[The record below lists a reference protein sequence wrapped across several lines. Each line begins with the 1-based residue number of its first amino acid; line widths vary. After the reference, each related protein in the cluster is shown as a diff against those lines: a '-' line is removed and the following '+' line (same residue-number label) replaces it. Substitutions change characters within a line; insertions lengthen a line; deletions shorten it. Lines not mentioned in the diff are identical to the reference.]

1 MVALPENLQKVE
13 EGYSRTYYIVREH
26 NNKAEILNT
35 TLSEDGKYLTFESDK
50 FSSFAL
56 AFVDKKI
63 EEDKEIDQKPETTPS
78 KPVNVDTG
86 SSITENIIAL
96 AVAVSGICILFA
108 IKKKKYSCKH

>member
-1 MVALPENLQKVE
+1 MVALPKTLQKAE
-13 EGYSRTYYIVREH
+13 DGYSRTYYIIREH
-26 NNKAEILNT
+26 NNETEILNT

-63 EEDKEIDQKPETTPS
+63 EEDKEINQKPETTPS